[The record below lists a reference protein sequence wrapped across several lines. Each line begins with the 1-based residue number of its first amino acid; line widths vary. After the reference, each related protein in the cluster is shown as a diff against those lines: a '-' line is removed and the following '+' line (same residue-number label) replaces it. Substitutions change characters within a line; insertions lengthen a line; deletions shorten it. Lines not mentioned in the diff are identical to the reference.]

1 MEREGLL
8 CCLLCPLRQFLN
20 FPRKAVC
27 MGFSAVDYAVLLLYL
42 VGITIF
48 GTKFRRSQRTV
59 RDYFIGAKNTHWL
72 VISLS
77 IVATE
82 TSTLTLIGVP
92 AIAYATYARPEQG
105 GNFTYLQVVFG
116 YILARIII
124 SLLFIPAY
132 FKGDLLTAY
141 ELLKNR
147 FGTKTKN
154 FAASLFLVMRALA
167 EGVRVFAASLVLSA
181 VLSVSLPG
189 WPNLWLWSIVIVGVL
204 TLIYT
209 FEGGIA
215 AVIWTDLIQLVIY
228 IGGSLLAAYAR
239 IQLVPGHWATVAAHA
254 AETNK
259 FQLFSF
265 TWDFTVPFTFW
276 AGFLGGTFLTMASH
290 GTDQLLVQRLLTCR
304 DKRDSQKAL
313 VLRGFVVLFQ
323 FALFLVIGVMLFA
336 YYQHAPLQDPDLAAG
351 KCLVSKTV
359 SCDVIFPRF
368 IVQQLPHGVSGL
380 VIAAI
385 FAAAMSNLS
394 GSLNSLSSS
403 TVIDFYKP
411 LLRPNASDEDLLKLS
426 RWLTAAWGFVLI
438 GIAILARSWGSV
450 FTTGL
455 TIASLV
461 YGPMLGAFLLGVL
474 TKRANQI
481 GVMTG
486 MALSLAFMLFVRIR
500 FATAIAWTWYVLF
513 GTIICFT
520 IGYAVSL
527 IRPAGVSLGTENV
540 AE

>member
-1 MEREGLL
+1 
-8 CCLLCPLRQFLN
+8 
-20 FPRKAVC
+20 
-27 MGFSAVDYAVLLLYL
+27 MGFSAIDYAVLVAYL
-42 VGITIF
+42 AGITAF
-48 GTKFRRSQRTV
+48 GVMFRKSQRTV
-59 RDYFIGAKNTHWL
+59 KDYFLDDKNTSWI

-92 AIAYATYARPEQG
+92 GLAYANYARPEQG
-105 GNFTYLQVVFG
+105 GNFTYLQVVLG
-116 YILARIII
+116 YIVARIII
-124 SLLFIPAY
+124 SLVFIPAY
-132 FKGDLLTAY
+132 FRGNLLTAY

-181 VLSVSLPG
+181 VLSASLPG
-189 WPNLWLWSIVIVGVL
+189 LPYLWLWSIIIVGVL

-228 IGGSLLAAYAR
+228 IGGSLLAAYMLLHL
-239 IQLVPGHWATVAAHA
+239 IPGGWNAVVSEAAPA
-254 AETNK
+254 NK
-259 FQLFSF
+259 FQVFSF
-265 TWDFTVPFTFW
+265 ARDFKVPFTFW
-276 AGFLGGTFLTMASH
+276 AGLLGGTCLTMASH

-304 DKRDSQKAL
+304 NMRDSQEAL
-313 VLRGFVVLFQ
+313 VLSGFVVMFQ
-323 FALFLVIGVMLFA
+323 FMLFLIIGIMLFA
-336 YYQHAPLQDPDLAAG
+336 YYKFYPLETKLA
-351 KCLVSKTV
+351 ST
-359 SCDVIFPRF
+359 DEIFPAF
-368 IVQQLPHGVSGL
+368 IVHRLPHGVAGL

-394 GSLNSLSSS
+394 GSLNSLAST

-411 LLRPNASDEDLLKLS
+411 LIGRDKRDESLLKLS
-426 RWLTAAWGFVLI
+426 RWLTAAWGIVLI
-438 GIAILARSWGSV
+438 GIAVLASRWGSV

-474 TKRANQI
+474 TRRTNQT
-481 GVMTG
+481 GVIVG
-486 MALSLAFMLFVRIR
+486 MGVSLVSMLAVKFFTAL
-500 FATAIAWTWYVLF
+500 AWTWYVLA
-513 GTIICFT
+513 GTAVCLT
-520 IGYAVSL
+520 IGYTVRL
-527 IRPAGVSLGTENV
+527 
-540 AE
+540 

>member
-1 MEREGLL
+1 
-8 CCLLCPLRQFLN
+8 
-20 FPRKAVC
+20 
-27 MGFSAVDYAVLLLYL
+27 MGFSTIDYAVLLLYL
-42 VGITIF
+42 AGITIF
-48 GTKFRRSQRTV
+48 GVRFRRSQRTV
-59 RDYFIGAKNTHWL
+59 KDYFLGDRNTSWI

-92 AIAYATYARPEQG
+92 ALAFAIYSKPEQG
-105 GNFTYLQVVFG
+105 GNFTYLQVVLG
-116 YILARIII
+116 YIIARIII

-132 FKGDLLTAY
+132 FRGNLLTAY
-141 ELLKNR
+141 ELLRNR
-147 FGTKTKN
+147 FGVKTKN
-154 FAASLFLVMRALA
+154 FAASLFLIMRALA

-181 VLSVSLPG
+181 VLGASLPG
-189 WPNLWLWSIVIVGVL
+189 LPHLWLWSIIIVGVL

-228 IGGSLLAAYAR
+228 IGGSLLAAYMLLH
-239 IQLVPGHWATVAAHA
+239 LVPGGWSAIAAQASA
-254 AETNK
+254 ANK
-259 FQLFSF
+259 FQLVSF
-265 TWDFTVPFTFW
+265 KFDFTVPFTFW
-276 AGFLGGTFLTMASH
+276 AGVLGGTFLTMASH

-313 VLRGFVVLFQ
+313 VLSGFVVLFQ
-323 FALFLVIGVMLFA
+323 FALFLTIGVMLYA
-336 YYQHAPLQDPDLAAG
+336 YYKFYPLTTKLA
-351 KCLVSKTV
+351 SN
-359 SCDVIFPRF
+359 DEIFPTF
-368 IVQQLPHGVSGL
+368 IVQRLPHGISGL

-403 TVIDFYKP
+403 TVLDFYKP
-411 LLRPNASDEDLLKLS
+411 LVKPQATDQELLSLS

-438 GIAILARSWGSV
+438 GIAMLARNWGSV

-481 GVMTG
+481 GVMSG
-486 MALSLAFMLFVRIR
+486 MALSLAFMLWIKLY
-500 FATAIAWTWYVLF
+500 TSIAWTWYVLM
-513 GTIICFT
+513 GTAVCFSV
-520 IGYAVSL
+520 GYAVSL
-527 IRPAGVSLGTENV
+527 FKGATSPGEA
-540 AE
+540 AEDLRDLPDLN

>member
-1 MEREGLL
+1 
-8 CCLLCPLRQFLN
+8 
-20 FPRKAVC
+20 
-27 MGFSAVDYAVLLLYL
+27 MGFSAVDYAVLVLYL
-42 VGITIF
+42 AGITIF
-48 GTKFRRSQRTV
+48 GTKFRRTQRTV

-124 SLLFIPAY
+124 SLIFIPAY

-141 ELLKNR
+141 ELLKKR

-181 VLSVSLPG
+181 VLGVSLPG
-189 WPNLWLWSIVIVGVL
+189 WPNLWVWSIIIVGVL

-215 AVIWTDLIQLVIY
+215 AVIWTDLIQLIIY
-228 IGGSLLAAYAR
+228 VGGSLLAAYEL
-239 IQLVPGHWATVAAHA
+239 ITLVPGGWSAIAANA
-254 AETNK
+254 AATNK
-259 FQLFSF
+259 FQVFSF
-265 TWDFTVPFTFW
+265 SLDFSVPFTFW

-304 DKRDSQKAL
+304 NQRDSQKAL
-313 VLRGFVVLFQ
+313 VFSGFVVLFQ
-323 FALFLVIGVMLFA
+323 FALFLLIGVMLSA
-336 YYQHAPLQDPDLAAG
+336 YYKAFPLTTRLTSNDE
-351 KCLVSKTV
+351 
-359 SCDVIFPRF
+359 IFPTF
-368 IVQQLPHGVSGL
+368 IVQRLPHGVAGL

-403 TVIDFYKP
+403 TVLDLYRP
-411 LLRPNASDEDLLKLS
+411 LVNPNDSDEHYLKLS
-426 RWLTAAWGFVLI
+426 RWFTAAWGVVLI
-438 GIAILARSWGSV
+438 LIAFVARGWGSV
-450 FTTGL
+450 FTAGL

-474 TKRANQI
+474 TRRANQT
-481 GVMTG
+481 GVMMG
-486 MALSLAFMLFVRIR
+486 MAVSLAFMLCVKFYTSV
-500 FATAIAWTWYVLF
+500 AWTWYVLM
-513 GTIICFT
+513 GTIVCVAV
-520 IGYAVSL
+520 GYVVSAL
-527 IRPAGVSLGTENV
+527 AGGRT
-540 AE
+540 AEPVEAGG

>member
-1 MEREGLL
+1 
-8 CCLLCPLRQFLN
+8 
-20 FPRKAVC
+20 

-48 GTKFRRSQRTV
+48 GTKFRRTQRTV
-59 RDYFIGAKNTHWL
+59 KDYFIGAKNTHWL

-92 AIAYATYARPEQG
+92 AIAYATFARPEQG

-116 YILARIII
+116 YVVARVII
-124 SLLFIPAY
+124 SLIFIPAY

-141 ELLKNR
+141 ELLKKR
-147 FGTKTKN
+147 FGAKTKN

-189 WPNLWLWSIVIVGVL
+189 WPNLWLWSIIIVGVL

-228 IGGSLLAAYAR
+228 VGGSLLAAYEL
-239 IQLVPGHWATVAAHA
+239 IQLVPGGWATVAAHA

-265 TWDFTVPFTFW
+265 TWDFGVPFTFW
-276 AGFLGGTFLTMASH
+276 AGLLGGTFLTMASH

-313 VLRGFVVLFQ
+313 VFSGFVVLFQ
-323 FALFLVIGVMLFA
+323 FALFLLIGVMLSA
-336 YYQHAPLQDPDLAAG
+336 YYKFYPLTKSLTSNDE
-351 KCLVSKTV
+351 
-359 SCDVIFPRF
+359 IFPTF
-368 IVQQLPHGVSGL
+368 IVQRLPHGVSGL

-403 TVIDFYKP
+403 TVLDLYRP
-411 LLRPNASDEDLLKLS
+411 LVNPDDTDEHYLRLS
-426 RWLTAAWGFVLI
+426 RWFTAAWGVVLI
-438 GIAILARSWGSV
+438 AIAVVARGWGSV
-450 FTTGL
+450 FTAGL

-474 TKRANQI
+474 TRRANQV
-481 GVMTG
+481 GVMAG
-486 MALSLAFMLFVRIR
+486 MAVSLAFMLCVKFYTTV
-500 FATAIAWTWYVLF
+500 AWTWYVLM
-513 GTIICFT
+513 GTIVCVAV
-520 IGYAVSL
+520 GYAVSTL
-527 IRPAGVSLGTENV
+527 ARGRAAEPV
-540 AE
+540 AAD